1 MDLSTPLGARRLQS
15 GGTFLAAALLL
26 TAPACTMGHSGDT
39 TPGPR
44 SSQTITREQIA
55 QTSATSGWEV
65 LSILGRHLN
74 IREGR
79 DGAVRSGRV
88 TSRGATSI
96 YLRTDPLLVVDGVEK
111 TDVNALR
118 DIPARDIEEMRLV
131 SALEASTFYGL
142 HGGGGL
148 VMVSTRETGRVR

>member
-1 MDLSTPLGARRLQS
+1 MDLSTRPGAGSLRT
-15 GGTFLAAALLL
+15 GGAFLAATLLL
-26 TAPACTMGHSGDT
+26 TAPACSMGHSGDT
-39 TPGPR
+39 SPGPR

-79 DGAVRSGRV
+79 DGGIQSGRV
-88 TSRGATSI
+88 SSRGATSI

-142 HGGGGL
+142 HGGGGV
-148 VMVSTRETGRVR
+148 VMVSTRETGRVQ